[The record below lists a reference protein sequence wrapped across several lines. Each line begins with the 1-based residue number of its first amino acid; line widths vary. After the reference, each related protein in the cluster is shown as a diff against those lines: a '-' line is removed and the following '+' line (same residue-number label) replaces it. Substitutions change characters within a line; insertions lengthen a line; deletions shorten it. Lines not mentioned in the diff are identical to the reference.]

1 MSAPT
6 ALRLFVALSLPEA
19 VRDQLVAWRASAV
32 SAADGLR
39 PVAREDLHVTLC
51 FLGSVPASAGSEV
64 LDACAV
70 AATLPAAPLAL
81 GAPLW
86 LPRRSPRVLAVAL
99 RDVDGALAAVQAALS
114 RSLAAAGRYRPE
126 GRPFLAHVTAARVRR
141 GARVRAV
148 DLPSPEA
155 VAFLGETVTVLCSHL
170 ERGGAR
176 YEALGQVAL
185 AAGTP

>member
-1 MSAPT
+1 MKAP
-6 ALRLFVALSLPEA
+6 ALRLFVALSLPEP

-32 SAADGLR
+32 GAADGLR
-39 PVAREDLHVTLC
+39 PVASEDLHVTLC
-51 FLGSVPASAGSEV
+51 FLGSLPAGAAVDV

-70 AATLPAAPLAL
+70 AATLPAARLAL

-99 RDVDGALAAVQAALS
+99 RDADGALAAVQAALS
-114 RSLAAAGRYRPE
+114 RSLAGAGLYRPE

-141 GARVRAV
+141 GARVAPV
-148 DLPSPEA
+148 DLIAPEPT
-155 VAFLGETVTVLCSHL
+155 AFAGQTVTVLRSHL

-176 YEALGQVAL
+176 YEPLGRVALGAG
-185 AAGTP
+185 AA